1 MCMLRK
7 WSLRLSSRKWS
18 LQRLQYP
25 LIKEYTFTLIKG
37 YRSLWVSRHPKP
49 CYFPGS
55 LDSDDA
61 ELVVP
66 PPVNVPPM
74 LENNA
79 TQHDALFAAQIH
91 VFAGEAA
98 PPIELASGSGDAPV
112 DAAVMLPDD
121 DREAA
126 AFWASYFWR
135 RRRRSPRKR
144 WRVVALAAYDTRF
157 LPCDPKPEI
166 VDPRPQIPKLDDP
179 RPQTLNSTPST

>member
-1 MCMLRK
+1 M
-7 WSLRLSSRKWS
+7 
-18 LQRLQYP
+18 
-25 LIKEYTFTLIKG
+25 
-37 YRSLWVSRHPKP
+37 
-49 CYFPGS
+49 
-55 LDSDDA
+55 
-61 ELVVP
+61 P

-79 TQHDALFAAQIH
+79 TQHDALLAAQIY

-135 RRRRSPRKR
+135 RRRKRKVLESGGG
-144 WRVVALAAYDTRF
+144 WLPWPPTTRASCPAT
-157 LPCDPKPEI
+157 LNPKP
-166 VDPRPQIPKLDDP
+166 
-179 RPQTLNSTPST
+179 